1 MSICEEV
8 RKINID
14 YLLNGTTKENSKRID
29 NKVKSRDKKF
39 YKKRICNLT
48 KELLADELRNQ
59 SNQELKYHF
68 NNYIK
73 CCIHHFKTTDNSDL
87 IQECYKDID
96 CTEDL
101 LADQEDLET
110 KTQLEADEL
119 LFQSLHAKNITL
131 DDFVIKKKRAQKSNI
146 ILPQKKNI
154 NLRDPQL
161 KLKGVTK
168 KKNITNKYEDT
179 PEKEND
185 NKP

>member
-1 MSICEEV
+1 MSIFEEV

-14 YLLNGTTKENSKRID
+14 YLLNGTIRENHKNVD

-39 YKKRICNLT
+39 YKKRICSLT

-59 SNQELKYHF
+59 PNQELKYHF
-68 NNYIK
+68 NNYVK
-73 CCIHHFKTTDNSDL
+73 CCIHHFKTTDNSDI

-96 CTEDL
+96 CTDNFPE
-101 LADQEDLET
+101 ELET
-110 KTQLEADEL
+110 KTQHEADEL
-119 LFQSLHAKNITL
+119 LFHSLNAKNITL
-131 DDFVIKKKRAQKSNI
+131 DDFVIKKKTSQKSNI
-146 ILPQKKNI
+146 IMPQKKKI

-161 KLKGVTK
+161 KLKGVSK

-179 PEKEND
+179 SAKEND

>member
-48 KELLADELRNQ
+48 KELLGDELRKQPNQ
-59 SNQELKYHF
+59 DLNYHF

-96 CTEDL
+96 CPDNPQEE
-101 LADQEDLET
+101 LAT

-131 DDFVIKKKRAQKSNI
+131 DDFVIKKKTCQKSNI

-161 KLKGVTK
+161 KLKGVKK
-168 KKNITNKYEDT
+168 KKNITNKYEDIS
-179 PEKEND
+179 EKEND
-185 NKP
+185 IKP

>member
-14 YLLNGTTKENSKRID
+14 YLLNGTIRESGKSID

-39 YKKRICNLT
+39 YKKRICSLT

-59 SNQELKYHF
+59 PNQELKYHF

-73 CCIHHFKTTDNSDL
+73 CCIHHFKTTDNSDI

-96 CTEDL
+96 CTDNT
-101 LADQEDLET
+101 QEDLET
-110 KTQLEADEL
+110 KSQLEADEL
-119 LFQSLHAKNITL
+119 LFHSLNTKNITL
-131 DDFVIKKKRAQKSNI
+131 DDFVIKKKTSQKSNI
-146 ILPQKKNI
+146 IMPQKKNI

-161 KLKGVTK
+161 KLKGVSK

-179 PEKEND
+179 SAKEND

>member
-14 YLLNGTTKENSKRID
+14 YLLNGSIKDHNKSME

-39 YKKRICNLT
+39 YKKRICSLT
-48 KELLADELRNQ
+48 RELLADELRNQ
-59 SNQELKYHF
+59 PNQELKHHF

-73 CCIHHFKTTDNSDL
+73 CCIHYFKTIDNSDL
-87 IQECYKDID
+87 IQECYKDINSPE
-96 CTEDL
+96 TS
-101 LADQEDLET
+101 QEEFET

-119 LFQSLHAKNITL
+119 MFHSLNNKNITL
-131 DDFVIKKKRAQKSNI
+131 DDFVIKKKTSQKSNI
-146 ILPQKKNI
+146 ILPQKKHI

-161 KLKGVTK
+161 KLKGVKK